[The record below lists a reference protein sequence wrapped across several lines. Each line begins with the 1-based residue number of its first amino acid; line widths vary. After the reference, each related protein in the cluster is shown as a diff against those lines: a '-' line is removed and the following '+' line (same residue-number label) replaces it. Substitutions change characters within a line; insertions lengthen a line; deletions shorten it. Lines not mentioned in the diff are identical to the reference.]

1 MILRSTIT
9 SVGSTTVYSK
19 NNKYRIQQSI
29 GQSGIIGKKKLKNS
43 TVQQGFLYNTKTF
56 NINNSNNDLIKE
68 TLEFVISPNPFVDH
82 IVIKFSKK
90 TAQDIYIKIYD
101 VNGKIHYSNKYPASK
116 QIIVPM
122 NRYSIGAYLIKI
134 ESGQKIATK
143 KIIKTI

>member
-9 SVGSTTVYSK
+9 SVGSTTVYST

-29 GQSGIIGKKKLKNS
+29 GQSGIIGKKELKNS
-43 TVQQGFLYNTKTF
+43 TVQQGFLYNTITF

-68 TLEFVISPNPFVDH
+68 SLEFVISPNPFVDH

-116 QIIVPM
+116 QITVPM
-122 NRYSIGAYLIKI
+122 NRYSIGTYLINV
-134 ESGQKIATK
+134 ESGQKIVTK